1 LPPGSAGKRRPAVV
15 ALVVGIVLVIAGG
28 AWGVASLIGGDGDD
42 GKNSAATKKSAS
54 PSASRSSAAP
64 TGPVLPYGDVVGLSR
79 PLETG
84 DCVKAVWSGTPFAS
98 APNLGVVDCANDWPD
113 GQVVAVDT
121 ATDFAD
127 ASAQGARRCESQS
140 RAVVDALPDA
150 AGYAVVPTKEGF
162 GAADSGTACLVLG
175 RHAAIGGEV
184 GSFRDAGS
192 NLWVGQMSVGD
203 CWEYVEV
210 DDGYKA
216 PLTDC
221 VKPHTD
227 QVIGA
232 VQAPEKMSFKQGSEN
247 ATKLCGNKF
256 ESTWAPGSER
266 VVYGWVADQDDWDR
280 GFSKVVC
287 TVSRSDNTKTTGK
300 IPVPGSV

>member
-1 LPPGSAGKRRPAVV
+1 
-15 ALVVGIVLVIAGG
+15 
-28 AWGVASLIGGDGDD
+28 
-42 GKNSAATKKSAS
+42 
-54 PSASRSSAAP
+54 
-64 TGPVLPYGDVVGLSR
+64 VLPYGDVVGLGR

-84 DCVKAVWSGTPFAS
+84 DCVKAVWSGTPFES

-121 ATDFAD
+121 ATDYAD
-127 ASAQGARRCESQS
+127 ARARGARRCESQS

-162 GAADSGTACLVLG
+162 AAADSGTACLVLG

-184 GSFRDAGS
+184 GSFRDMGS

-210 DDGYKA
+210 ENGYKA

-221 VKPHTD
+221 AEPHTD
-227 QVIGA
+227 QVIGV
-232 VQAPEKMSFKQGSEN
+232 VQAPGTMSFKKGSEN

>member
-1 LPPGSAGKRRPAVV
+1 MPPGSAGKRRLAVV
-15 ALVVGIVLVIAGG
+15 ALVVGVVLVIVGG
-28 AWGVASLIGGDGDD
+28 AWGVASLAGGDGDG

-54 PSASRSSAAP
+54 PSVSQGSSVP
-64 TGPVLPYGDVVGLSR
+64 TGPVLPYGDVVGLDR

-84 DCVKAVWSGTPFAS
+84 DCVKAVWSGTPFES
-98 APNLGVVDCANDWPD
+98 APNLGVVDCAEDWPD

-121 ATDFAD
+121 ATDFGD
-127 ASAQGARRCESQS
+127 ARDQGARRCESQS
-140 RAVVDALPDA
+140 RSVVDALPDA

-162 GAADSGTACLVLG
+162 GAAGSGTACLVLG

-184 GSFRDAGS
+184 GRFRDAGS

-210 DDGYKA
+210 EEGYKA

-221 VKPHTD
+221 AKPHTD

-232 VQAPEKMSFKQGSEN
+232 AQAPENMSFKDGSEN